1 MRPPMAIMLSRCWSR
16 SNDVRPNTTAV
27 AESVE
32 VYCALTPKIDTWDCG
47 SNLRTY
53 PASAPTEVP
62 SFGLFENVGSRS
74 QGEGAFFG
82 SSGEAFN
89 PSDEAFCASSC
100 ARAGFAKR
108 QPLARS
114 AMVKLQLAPSLI
126 CMGSI
131 SLMVELRQIIMAGLV
146 PPRHSPLV
154 QWSNPLA

>member
-16 SNDVRPNTTAV
+16 SNDVRPKTTAV

-74 QGEGAFFG
+74 HGDGAFTG
-82 SSGEAFN
+82 SSGAAFD
-89 PSDEAFCASSC
+89 PCDGAARASSC
-100 ARAGFAKR
+100 ARTAFAKR
-108 QPLARS
+108 QPLARN
-114 AMVKLQLAPSLI
+114 AMLKLQLAPSLI
-126 CMGSI
+126 FMGC
-131 SLMVELRQIIMAGLV
+131 
-146 PPRHSPLV
+146 
-154 QWSNPLA
+154 